1 MDKFILYATQPFTL
15 IRIACFS
22 LIKMFDFGSRVF
34 GIVVK
39 LIYSSALHNSIF
51 ILYFLQN
58 QNFAYISFLFIPF
71 TPTTKGI
78 PKNHLLSTLCP

>member
-39 LIYSSALHNSIF
+39 LIYSSALHNSIS
-51 ILYFLQN
+51 ILYWLQN
-58 QNFAYISFLFIPF
+58 QNYAYVVPILVLYLYLSLHPPKVFPKIIS
-71 TPTTKGI
+71 
-78 PKNHLLSTLCP
+78 